1 MDFITFAVVLCLL
14 QIICTIVGSKGA
26 KAPKSQEGY
35 FLANKSVSCFPL
47 VMTFVATQIGGCL
60 ILGAANEAYQYGWS
74 VLLYP
79 LGQSLGFVFLACGIG
94 KKLAEFKVSTIAE
107 LLEVV
112 YKSKKLKQIASIL
125 SIVSL
130 FMILIAQV
138 MASNQFFTSLGMTR
152 LDIFILFW
160 AVAILYTT
168 ARGLAGI
175 IAVDI
180 VQASFFIAVL
190 AVCFASLFI
199 FGDFSLAT
207 LLPTAEAPPPFDMGT
222 TQLTGWL
229 LMPLLFMVVEQDMAQ
244 RCFAAKAPGIV
255 GKAAGWSALCTFAIG
270 AIPVC
275 LGMLGRISG
284 IPIEKGASTLMTVIQ
299 QLCSPQMA
307 AFVGCAVLM
316 AIVSTAVSLI
326 NAISSNITQD
336 FSFARK
342 TMRTSRGITV
352 AIAALALL
360 FSFFFEGIVALMI
373 QSYELCVSCFFIP
386 VLAAILQKTGD
397 KRAAYLAISF
407 GALGFVAFRIVETPI
422 PKEISSLILSAVGFG
437 VGTFVRFP
445 KKLVKEY

>member
-1 MDFITFAVVLCLL
+1 MDFTTFAVVLCLL

-26 KAPKSQEGY
+26 KEPRGQEGY
-35 FLANKSVSCFPL
+35 FLANKSIRCFPL

-112 YKSKKLKQIASIL
+112 YKSKKLKQIASLL
-125 SIVSL
+125 SILSL
-130 FMILIAQV
+130 FMLLIAQV
-138 MASNQFFTSLGMTR
+138 MASNQFFVSLGMMR
-152 LDIFILFW
+152 LDVFILFW
-160 AVAILYTT
+160 AIAILYTT

-180 VQASFFIAVL
+180 VQASFFITVL
-190 AVCFASLFI
+190 AACFASLFI
-199 FGDFSLAT
+199 FGDFSFPA
-207 LLPTAEAPPPFDMGT
+207 LLGEQEGILFDMGT

-244 RCFAAKAPGIV
+244 RCFAAKAPAIV

-275 LGMLGRISG
+275 LGMLGRIRG

-299 QLCSPQMA
+299 ELCSPQMA

-336 FSFARK
+336 FSFAGK
-342 TMRTSRGITV
+342 TLRTSRGITV

-373 QSYELCVSCFFIP
+373 QSYELCVSCFFVP
-386 VLAAILQKTGD
+386 VLMAILQKTGD

-407 GALGFVAFRIVETPI
+407 GAIGFVAFHIIKTPI
-422 PKEISSLILSAVGFG
+422 PKEISSLILSAIGYG
-437 VGTFVRFP
+437 AGALVRFP
-445 KKLVKEY
+445 KKLLKEY